1 MSYKCGATDFILLF
15 VLPQRGGMEIVVEDY
30 IYWLWLSLAGGAANN
45 AYSLLLEHFG
55 DAESIY
61 KAGKDEYSQ
70 VDGLRFDLAR
80 KLCNKDLS
88 RAREIYDF
96 CKSHSVRLLHC
107 MEPDYPI
114 KLKWIYAYPVLLYV
128 YGTLPN
134 LNEML
139 TVGVVGTRR
148 YTDYGRIAAYRI
160 GGGLARAK
168 SIVVSGLA
176 LGIDAISQLAAMNNG
191 GKTIAVM
198 GTGIDRIYPN
208 EHRELAKLVAKNGA
222 IITEFPPG
230 SPPLKPHFPMRNRI
244 ISGLSD
250 AVALIESPK
259 ISGALITANYATEQ
273 SRSVYA
279 VPGDITSPTSYGPIS
294 LLKDGAKPITTAADI
309 IEDFVCQYSYLNAV
323 LDNTNF
329 DVNVTP
335 DSGYVYNEILVSTK
349 SKRIRKSDAVSFD
362 DEVPDKGEL
371 YDDTEKSKFV
381 LPERKKAKRKS
392 KEKETVQKTPEIKKE
407 KKAPE
412 NLDEIEMKIYNEI
425 EKAGKIN
432 ADNLVSDEISASQA
446 LSALTKLEILGHI
459 SALPGGFYE
468 IN

>member
-1 MSYKCGATDFILLF
+1 MDFILLF
-15 VLPQRGGMEIVVEDY
+15 VPPQRGGMEIVVENY

-45 AYSLLLEHFG
+45 AYSVLLEHFG

-61 KAGKDEYSQ
+61 KAGKDEYSR
-70 VDGLRFDLAR
+70 VEGLRFDLAK
-80 KLCNKDLS
+80 KLCNKDLR

-107 MEPDYPI
+107 MEPEYPV

-139 TVGVVGTRR
+139 TVGIVGTRR
-148 YTDYGRIAAYRI
+148 YTDYGRIAAYKI

-168 SIVVSGLA
+168 SVVVSGLA

-198 GTGIDRIYPN
+198 GTGIDRIYPS
-208 EHRELAKLVAKNGA
+208 EHRELAKLVSKNGA
-222 IITEFPPG
+222 IVTEFPPG
-230 SPPLKPHFPMRNRI
+230 SAPLKHHFPMRNRI

-250 AVALIESPK
+250 AVALIECPQR
-259 ISGALITANYATEQ
+259 SGAMITTKYATEQ

-323 LDNTNF
+323 LENTNF
-329 DVNVTP
+329 DVNVTA
-335 DSGYVYNEILVSTK
+335 DSGFVYNEILVSTK
-349 SKRIRKSDAVSFD
+349 SKRLRKSDAVIFNDERPD
-362 DEVPDKGEL
+362 DGQL
-371 YDDTEKSKFV
+371 YDDTEKAKFV
-381 LPERKKAKRKS
+381 LPEKKAKRKS
-392 KEKETVQKTPEIKKE
+392 KEKEIAQKTPETKKE

-412 NLDEIEMKIYNEI
+412 NLDEIEMKIYSKI